1 MSKKS
6 RNRTTTLT
14 WTLTAIPETGA
25 SSRDIIDDAS
35 FHYGRTNDD
44 FEFPGRIVT
53 KSLPSGILHI
63 VKESEIDEVALEAGF
78 VIEISSY
85 RRLESQGWFQ
95 FNCALRASK
104 RGRLKRGVY
113 VCAET
118 AKSVEMLNLSCCPP
132 KELPRA
138 IWIKVSPLSEKTL
151 AWLSS
156 SSLRGDSI
164 QTSLSDFS
172 DLGDYLTPPET
183 RPLALPGPP
192 NTPYEFLQS
201 ED

>member
-1 MSKKS
+1 MN

-14 WTLTAIPETGA
+14 WTLTAIPEAGTSAGN
-25 SSRDIIDDAS
+25 SIDDTH
-35 FHYGRTNDD
+35 FYYGRTNDEIYD
-44 FEFPGRIVT
+44 SRWRTVVKP
-53 KSLPSGILHI
+53 LPSGILHI

-104 RGRLKRGVY
+104 KGRLKRGVY
-113 VCAET
+113 VCSET

-132 KELPRA
+132 KELPKA

-172 DLGDYLTPPET
+172 DLGDYLTPPEA

-192 NTPYEFLQS
+192 NTPYDFLQS

>member
-1 MSKKS
+1 MS

-14 WTLTAIPETGA
+14 WTLTAIPEAGTSAGN
-25 SSRDIIDDAS
+25 SIDDTL
-35 FHYGRTNDD
+35 FLHGRTNDEIYD
-44 FEFPGRIVT
+44 PRWRTVV
-53 KSLPSGILHI
+53 KPLPSGILHI
-63 VKESEIDEVALEAGF
+63 VKESEIGEVALETGF

-85 RRLESQGWFQ
+85 PRDESQGWFQ

-104 RGRLKRGVY
+104 RGRHKRGVY
-113 VCAET
+113 VCSET
-118 AKSVEMLNLSCCPP
+118 ANSVEMMNLSCCPS

>member
-1 MSKKS
+1 MN

-14 WTLTAIPETGA
+14 WTLTAIPEAGISA
-25 SSRDIIDDAS
+25 GNSIDDTL
-35 FHYGRTNDD
+35 FLHGRTNDEIYD
-44 FEFPGRIVT
+44 PRWRTVV
-53 KSLPSGILHI
+53 KPLPSGILHI

-104 RGRLKRGVY
+104 KGRLKRGVY
-113 VCAET
+113 VCSET

-132 KELPRA
+132 KELPKA

-172 DLGDYLTPPET
+172 DLGDYLTPPEA

-192 NTPYEFLQS
+192 NSPYEFLQS

>member
-1 MSKKS
+1 MN

-14 WTLTAIPETGA
+14 WTLTAIPEAGTSAGN
-25 SSRDIIDDAS
+25 SIDDTN

-44 FEFPGRIVT
+44 IYDPRWRTVV
-53 KSLPSGILHI
+53 KPLPSGILHI

-104 RGRLKRGVY
+104 KGRLKRGVY

-118 AKSVEMLNLSCCPP
+118 AKSVEMLNLSCCPS

-192 NTPYEFLQS
+192 NTPYDFLQS

>member
-1 MSKKS
+1 MN

-14 WTLTAIPETGA
+14 WTLTAIPEAGTSAGN
-25 SSRDIIDDAS
+25 SIDDTH
-35 FHYGRTNDD
+35 FYYGRTNDEIYD
-44 FEFPGRIVT
+44 SRWRTVVKP
-53 KSLPSGILHI
+53 LPSGILHI

-104 RGRLKRGVY
+104 KGRLKRGVY
-113 VCAET
+113 VCSET

-132 KELPRA
+132 KELPKA

-156 SSLRGDSI
+156 SSLGGDSI

-172 DLGDYLTPPET
+172 DLGDYLTPPEA

-192 NTPYEFLQS
+192 NSPYEFLQS